1 MSPRRGTEG
10 VLWPPSCC
18 WTRDPPRLPAILGDP
33 PQSLSVYP
41 GLRFP
46 LLSHPDDLAS
56 KANIVIDPLEL
67 QAATMDDLDEDEE
80 PAPAA
85 AQVPPKDRLEVSW
98 GLSSQKGMGVRA
110 TPYHHAQVVSPPW
123 GGVVGRSSP
132 CPLPT
137 PQSRGTLWGPSSWGA
152 EQLWPPSLYCSAPCR
167 PWPWGAPCPCLGLV
181 GSVRPRWAEPTAS
194 SARQP

>member
-98 GLSSQKGMGVRA
+98 GAFLSERHGCQGHPLPPCTSGLSSMG
-110 TPYHHAQVVSPPW
+110 
-123 GGVVGRSSP
+123 GSSGEE
-132 CPLPT
+132 LSLST
-137 PQSRGTLWGPSSWGA
+137 ANPS
-152 EQLWPPSLYCSAPCR
+152 EQRY
-167 PWPWGAPCPCLGLV
+167 LV
-181 GSVRPRWAEPTAS
+181 GALVLGS
-194 SARQP
+194 